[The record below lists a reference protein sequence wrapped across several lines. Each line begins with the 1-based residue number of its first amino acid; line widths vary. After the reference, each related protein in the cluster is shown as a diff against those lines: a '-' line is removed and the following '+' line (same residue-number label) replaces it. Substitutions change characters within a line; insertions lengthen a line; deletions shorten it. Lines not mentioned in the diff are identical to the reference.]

1 MAHSDEL
8 WKQAKQKCRL
18 NEEDIARAK
27 RMGLNPKNLI
37 KNIPNKSEPWK
48 SPVKDWLIEI
58 ESKREKMAEQ
68 KKRRRDARSGS
79 LEL

>member
-58 ESKREKMAEQ
+58 ESKREKKAEQ